1 MRQLIATLILIP
13 GLFLGTG
20 VAFADDLYVNN
31 VLGDNQNDGAL
42 PSLGSPA
49 SGPLRTIAHALRKA
63 KFGDRIVI
71 QKTAEPY
78 RESLTIQGT
87 KNSGSRLNP
96 FQIISDGAVID
107 GTRPVP
113 AQAWEYYSGNV
124 FRFQPEWLSHQQ
136 LYLDGRPADRV
147 KSGPRGTVPA
157 LQPKQ
162 WALADGWIYFRPE
175 DGRVP
180 SQYDL
185 AYCAHQTG
193 LTLYDVRHVD
203 IDGLII
209 QGFQLD
215 GINAHDS
222 VSECRISNCVLRGN
236 GRSGLSVGGA
246 SRVQA
251 ASCLVGDN
259 NAAQVR
265 SEGYC
270 KLEIED
276 CNLLESDQYG
286 PPIVRDGGRV
296 AVDGKPV
303 R

>member
-1 MRQLIATLILIP
+1 MVLAPGPYPRLTLI
-13 GLFLGTG
+13 GCDKR
-20 VAFADDLYVNN
+20 ADPTLRHLSITTV
-31 VLGDNQNDGAL
+31 
-42 PSLGSPA
+42 SIHGSPE
-49 SGPLRTIAHALRKA
+49 SGPFKTIAFALRKA
-63 KFGDRIVI
+63 TTGDRIIV

-78 RESLTIQGT
+78 RESLTVQGA
-87 KNSGSRLNP
+87 KNSGNDLDP

-107 GTRPVP
+107 GTRPVRGE
-113 AQAWEYYSGNV
+113 AWEHYSRNV

-136 LYLDGRPADRV
+136 LYLDGRPAERV
-147 KSGPRGTVPA
+147 DSEHWEHVPD

-162 WALADGWIYFRPE
+162 WTMAGGWIYFRPE
-175 DGRVP
+175 DGRIP
-180 SQYDL
+180 SQYNL
-185 AYCAHQTG
+185 AYCAYQTG
-193 LTLYDVRHVD
+193 LTLYDVHHIE
-203 IDGLII
+203 IDGLIV

-222 VSECRISNCVLRGN
+222 VTDCRITNCVLRGN

-259 NAAQVR
+259 HAAQIR

-270 KLEIED
+270 KLEIKD
-276 CNLLESDQYG
+276 CNLLKSERYG
-286 PPIVRDGGRV
+286 PPVVRKGGQV
-296 AVDGKPV
+296 EVDGEML